1 MSVNYSFVK
10 TPEELT
16 AAATLTQSA
25 DFFEQEKIQVFW
37 TIEEEVARRVLPPRM
52 EPFMPLGKPVMLA
65 YISYFGRPK
74 YLYPYTEGALF
85 MLVQCEGRVG
95 VYCFAMPL
103 DGNDQAMDAGR
114 QFFGYPKKQA
124 FVKLE
129 QRGDKLFGFIE
140 RNDVRFFE
148 VELTL
153 GEPLN
158 DLQAGPII
166 IGAEGPGELED
177 DVLILK
183 YDLDNVV
190 DEPFVRNA
198 RINAQR
204 NVTRFH
210 ERVNGR
216 VERMEFR
223 PSEDDPWIELA
234 PPTPD
239 HILGGQY
246 IKYKTGMKPATR
258 IYTYAQSEYDDLLPY
273 LWPMWDTALMGK
285 VHRSHRTENFWR

>member
-10 TPEELT
+10 SPEEL
-16 AAATLTQSA
+16 AAAYSSTHSS

-37 TIEEEVARRVLPPRM
+37 NIEEAVARRVLPPRI
-52 EPFMPLGKPVMLA
+52 EPFMPHGKPVMLA
-65 YISYFGRPK
+65 YISYFGRPR

-95 VYCFAMPL
+95 VYCFSMPL

-129 QRGDKLFGFIE
+129 RRGDKLFGFIE
-140 RNDVRFFE
+140 RNDIRYFE

-158 DLQAGPII
+158 DPLNGPATV
-166 IGAEGPGELED
+166 GAEGPGDLED
-177 DVLILK
+177 DVIILK
-183 YDLDNVV
+183 YDLDNLV
-190 DEPFVRNA
+190 DEDFLRNVRV
-198 RINAQR
+198 NAQR
-204 NVTRFH
+204 NVTHFH
-210 ERVNGR
+210 ERINGR
-216 VERMEFR
+216 VDRMEFR

-234 PPTPD
+234 PPTPA

-246 IKYKTGMKPATR
+246 IKYETAMKPSTC
-258 IYTYAQSEYDDLLPY
+258 IYTYDKSEYPALLPY
-273 LWPMWDTALMGK
+273 IWPMWDTVLLGK
-285 VHRSHRTENFWR
+285 PHRSHRTENFWR